1 MNFPNGGF
9 VSGGFAYILFRGC
22 KLTSRFMVFRFF
34 AFVLASSCLLA
45 GCQPRESSGR
55 RTSQRPQS
63 VVSVPPVAP
72 PLFWKKRPTALALR
86 CRQSGVRVNDLRLVV
101 EKEPRWWQFEGKAA
115 LSQHPTLL
123 VYAGRQLVKAYPAA
137 LGFDPIRDKEK
148 RGDYR
153 TPEGQF
159 YLCGRN
165 AQSQFF
171 RSLRLNYPNAEDA
184 TRGFRRGLID
194 RATHNRI
201 VRANRHGGVP
211 PQNTDLG
218 GDIMIH
224 GGGIGSNWTWGCIA
238 LENSAVQEL
247 FDFLPLNTPVEIR
260 ATRR

>member
-1 MNFPNGGF
+1 MF
-9 VSGGFAYILFRGC
+9 
-22 KLTSRFMVFRFF
+22 FRFF

-45 GCQPRESSGR
+45 GCQWRESGGR
-55 RTSQRPQS
+55 ISERANGAVNTSQNG
-63 VVSVPPVAP
+63 P
-72 PLFWKKRPTALALR
+72 PLFWKKRSTTLALR
-86 CRQSGVRVNDLRLVV
+86 CRQAGVRAENLRLVI

-123 VYAGRQLVKAYPAA
+123 VYGGRKLVKAYPAA
-137 LGFDPIRDKEK
+137 LGFDPIGDKEK

-165 AQSQFF
+165 GQSRFF

-184 TRGFRRGLID
+184 ARGLRQGIVD

-201 VRANRHGGVP
+201 VRANKRGGVP
-211 PQNTDLG
+211 SQNTDLG

-247 FDFLPLNTPVEIR
+247 FDFLPMNTPVEIR
-260 ATRR
+260 APRR